1 MNYANHFSK
10 MDKHECQVQQKVLST
25 LCEFCD
31 VNELQDILERFSEFY
46 KDKVREK
53 DSNDG
58 KILRKL
64 LCRNMKIFW
73 QVFVLGSER
82 CEGVKIL

>member
-1 MNYANHFSK
+1 

-64 LCRNMKIFW
+64 FLIQTKHVENLPKKKRKSSTKKKQCRN
-73 QVFVLGSER
+73 
-82 CEGVKIL
+82 